1 MKYNTSREIMKAMND
16 GIIPRQHL
24 GPKNF
29 HILKQE
35 LFSLYNEYNPNTST
49 DKELTKWSYTLAA
62 RIEEIEQLSVSEKE
76 QLLKEVDK
84 MLDPTS

>member
-1 MKYNTSREIMKAMND
+1 MKFKSAREMIKAMDD
-16 GIIPRQHL
+16 GDIPRQHL

-35 LFSLYNEYNPNTST
+35 LFSLKNEYNPNTST
-49 DKELTKWSYTLAA
+49 GTELNEFYNKMAA
-62 RIEEIEQLSVSEKE
+62 NLEEIQQLPTTERE

-84 MLDPTS
+84 MLDV